1 MTRSVLA
8 RAGTWILDGQAGMSK
23 EEPSM
28 TTKHYD
34 ECYFVNYDSYD
45 DLNFYEVGC
54 QKCPPGYS
62 FGPIIRD
69 NYVLHYV
76 LSGEGKLYLND
87 KEYPVSEKQVFVL
100 PPNFLVYYKGSKQNP
115 WNYIWIHFN
124 GKKAIDLLSQAGI
137 TSESPVLRPVSPSP
151 ELENCMLDMLHYNNQ
166 EYRCIGDLYQL
177 FQLLI
182 AVNPN
187 KPETAKLDKSLR
199 YVKNVISFISKKYS
213 EPIKIQEIA
222 DFYGL
227 DRSYLCKIFKHAT
240 NYTLQEYLIFF
251 RIKKARQLLKNP
263 ELPIQHIAYTVGYR
277 DPFAFS
283 KVFKKETGMSPS
295 DYRAQHLNSQD

>member
-1 MTRSVLA
+1 
-8 RAGTWILDGQAGMSK
+8 
-23 EEPSM
+23 M

-137 TSESPVLRPVSPSP
+137 TSESQFSDRSPPVRNWKTVCWICCITTIRNTGVSETYTNFFS
-151 ELENCMLDMLHYNNQ
+151 
-166 EYRCIGDLYQL
+166 
-177 FQLLI
+177 FSLLSI
-182 AVNPN
+182 R
-187 KPETAKLDKSLR
+187 TSLR
-199 YVKNVISFISKKYS
+199 LQSLIS
-213 EPIKIQEIA
+213 PCA
-222 DFYGL
+222 
-227 DRSYLCKIFKHAT
+227 
-240 NYTLQEYLIFF
+240 
-251 RIKKARQLLKNP
+251 
-263 ELPIQHIAYTVGYR
+263 
-277 DPFAFS
+277 
-283 KVFKKETGMSPS
+283 M
-295 DYRAQHLNSQD
+295 